1 MKCLFPLSVLLLTS
15 AVEAQVPRTFLARSE
30 ADTTVEGFQ
39 SNVIVE
45 IRTQGDSVVWF
56 GTGRGLSVMKDSVNV
71 ISFPSSAT
79 VSDGQTGKAL
89 PEGGVSA
96 VGVAGKDTVLTAVAT
111 TIDDETAGGGLACRP
126 ARPACHRA
134 PE

>member
-56 GTGRGLSVMKDSVNV
+56 GTGRGLSVMKDLSL
-71 ISFPSSAT
+71 IH
-79 VSDGQTGKAL
+79 
-89 PEGGVSA
+89 
-96 VGVAGKDTVLTAVAT
+96 
-111 TIDDETAGGGLACRP
+111 I
-126 ARPACHRA
+126 
-134 PE
+134 